1 MIPTR
6 ESKIGE
12 TMKKIGINSSLCEPP
27 NVRSEGGDLY
37 VSFFADGNFLQC
49 TYFFPDAIIVFGT

>member
-12 TMKKIGINSSLCEPP
+12 TMKKIRINSSLCEPP
-27 NVRSEGGDLY
+27 NVCSEGEI
-37 VSFFADGNFLQC
+37 SMCPFLQMA
-49 TYFFPDAIIVFGT
+49 TFYNVLTFFPDAIIVFGT